1 MRDTRFQALAAQ
13 LAGYSTTLRPGD
25 RVLLELTDIPE
36 EMGIALIREVRAAGA
51 MPFLRLNQS
60 RLNRE
65 MLSGA
70 TEEQYGII
78 GRHRLAEM
86 EEMDAY
92 IEIRGGGNAF
102 ELSAVPQKNMAVAMK
117 ALNPVSQRR
126 IRHTRWCGLRWPSG
140 GMAQQAAMSTEEFED
155 FYFHTCVMD

>member
-1 MRDTRFQALAAQ
+1 MREPRFQALAAQ

-25 RVLLELTDIPE
+25 RVLMELTDIPE

-70 TEEQYGII
+70 TEEQ
-78 GRHRLAEM
+78 
-86 EEMDAY
+86 
-92 IEIRGGGNAF
+92 
-102 ELSAVPQKNMAVAMK
+102 LS
-117 ALNPVSQRR
+117 L
-126 IRHTRWCGLRWPSG
+126 IHI
-140 GMAQQAAMSTEEFED
+140 
-155 FYFHTCVMD
+155 

>member
-102 ELSAVPQKNMAVAMK
+102 ELSAVPPEEYGRCHEGPEPRLPEAHPPHALVRAALAVRGNGPAG
-117 ALNPVSQRR
+117 
-126 IRHTRWCGLRWPSG
+126 RHEHGR
-140 GMAQQAAMSTEEFED
+140 
-155 FYFHTCVMD
+155 V